1 MSSVYHPGELAAQRK
16 AGLRGDAERVA
27 GIIGT
32 EVPRAAA
39 EFLLTRPMLVLAG
52 TDADGLVWSS
62 LLTGA
67 PGFLRAGVVGGVD
80 VLDIAARPLDSD
92 PLAAVVCH
100 GGPLGS
106 IAVDP
111 ATRRR
116 MRVNGTGEPT
126 PEGLRIRIEQ
136 VYSNCP
142 KYIQRRDLVSS
153 DAESTAPDV
162 TVAGSLSAADRA
174 MIERADTFF
183 VATKSATG
191 DTDASH
197 RGGNPGFVRVA
208 DDGSVSWPDYRGN
221 AMMMTLGNLEQEP
234 AAGLLFIDWAGGTTL
249 QLSGTAV
256 VEWGD
261 EERRVRFT
269 PIRVRRT
276 ERASGLHWSEP
287 EYSRFNPLVA

>member
-1 MSSVYHPGELAAQRK
+1 MSSVYHPGELAAQTK
-16 AGLRGDAERVA
+16 AGLRGQAERVA
-27 GIIGT
+27 GIVGT
-32 EVPRAAA
+32 EVPQAAA
-39 EFLLTRPMLVLAG
+39 EFLRMRPMLVLAG
-52 TDADGLVWSS
+52 TDEEGLVWSS
-62 LLTGA
+62 LLTGE

-80 VLDIAARPLDSD
+80 VLDIAATPLDSD
-92 PLAAVVCH
+92 PLAAVVSS

-106 IAVDP
+106 IAIDP

-116 MRVNGTGEPT
+116 MRVNGIGEPT
-126 PEGLRIRIEQ
+126 EEGLRIRIEQ

-142 KYIQRRDLVSS
+142 KHIQRRDLVSFHA
-153 DAESTAPDV
+153 DDTAPEV
-162 TVAGSLSAADRA
+162 TVTSSLGANDRA

-183 VATKSATG
+183 VATRSATG

-197 RGGNPGFVRVA
+197 RGGNPGFVQFA
-208 DDGSVSWPDYRGN
+208 EDGTMSWPDYRGN

-234 AAGLLFIDWAGGTTL
+234 AAGLLLIDWALGTTL

-256 VEWGD
+256 VEWDD

-276 ERASGLHWSEP
+276 ERASALHWSEP
-287 EYSRFNPLVA
+287 EYSRFNP